1 MKQLILIS
9 FSIFSFLSKAVY
21 ADETLIWTAGPVG
34 GGWYTMASGMAKL
47 IMEENPDLT
56 IKVVPGGGITN
67 PAIIDKGLSEL
78 GFSLDVFSGYAYRGE
93 EVYKAFPRKNINMIG
108 ASFSDNFTHFLQSEG
123 SDFTL
128 DVILKEARDSSIGI
142 TQAGS
147 TDENM
152 FRKVME
158 IYGTNYDKMR
168 DENNHKVNL
177 ASYADLASQYK
188 DGQTDH
194 IFLNLGLPG
203 GAIIDMMLGREGKIL
218 SLPDELIDALNKE
231 YGFNK
236 GVIPAGTYP
245 NQDVDIATIRM
256 GTVIMV
262 HADQSEDSVYKITK
276 TFCEHTDKLIAIHSS
291 MAAFNCS
298 KATEN
303 APIPVHSGAMKY
315 YREKGYVQ

>member
-1 MKQLILIS
+1 MKQLILLS
-9 FSIFSFLSKAVY
+9 FFIFSLSTKIAS

-67 PAIIDKGLSEL
+67 PAIIDKGLSNL

-93 EVYKAFPRKNINMIG
+93 GVYKSYPRKNISMIG

-123 SDFTL
+123 SDLTL
-128 DVILKEARDSSIGI
+128 DVILKQAKNSSIGI

-152 FRKVME
+152 FRKIME

-168 DENNHKVNL
+168 GESNHKINL
-177 ASYADLASQYK
+177 ASYSDLASQYK

-218 SLPDELIDALNKE
+218 SLPDELIEALNKE

-236 GVIPAGTYP
+236 GVIPANTYP
-245 NQDVDIATIRM
+245 NQDMDIATIRM

-276 TFCEHTDKLIAIHSS
+276 TFCEQTDKLIAIHSS
-291 MAAFNCS
+291 MSAFDCS

>member
-9 FSIFSFLSKAVY
+9 FFIYNLFSNIVLAN
-21 ADETLIWTAGPVG
+21 ETLIWTAGPVG

-47 IMEENPDLT
+47 IMEKNPDLT
-56 IKVVPGGGITN
+56 VKVVPGGGIVN

-78 GFSLDVFSGYAYRGE
+78 GFSLDVFSRYAFRGE

-108 ASFSDNFTHFLQSEG
+108 ASFSDNFTHFLK
-123 SDFTL
+123 SDDSNLSL
-128 DVILKEARDSSIGI
+128 DAMMIDGKNSSIGI

-158 IYGTNYDKMR
+158 IYHSNYDKLR
-168 DENNHKVNL
+168 NENNHKINL

-203 GAIIDMMLGREGKIL
+203 GAIIDMMLGRKGELL
-218 SLPDELIDALNKE
+218 SLPSDLIETLNSK

-245 NQDVDIATIRM
+245 NQEKDIATIRM
-256 GTVIMV
+256 GTVILV
-262 HADQSEDSVYKITK
+262 SAEQSVDSVYKITK
-276 TFCEHTDKLIAIHSS
+276 TFCENKKELIAIHSS
-291 MAAFNCS
+291 MAVFDCS
-298 KATEN
+298 RATEN
-303 APIPVHSGAMKY
+303 APVPVHPGAIKY
-315 YREKGYVQ
+315 YREKGYIK

>member
-1 MKQLILIS
+1 MKRLILIS
-9 FSIFSFLSKAVY
+9 TLIFSFFVNNASAE
-21 ADETLIWTAGPVG
+21 ETLIWTAGPVG

-56 IKVVPGGGITN
+56 VKVVPGGGITN

-93 EVYKAFPRKNINMIG
+93 EVYKAFPRKNITMIG

-123 SDFTL
+123 SDLTL
-128 DVILKEARDSSIGI
+128 DTILQVANGSSIGI

-147 TDENM
+147 TDESM

-158 IYGTNYDKMR
+158 IYGTNYDRMR
-168 DENNHKVNL
+168 DEQDHKVNL

-203 GAIIDMMLGREGKIL
+203 GAIIDMMLGREGRIM
-218 SLPDELIDALNKE
+218 SLPDDLIDALNQE

-245 NQDVDIATIRM
+245 NQPSDVATIRM

-276 TFCEHTDKLIAIHSS
+276 TFCEQTEKLIAIHSS
-291 MAAFNCS
+291 MTAFNCS
-298 KATEN
+298 RATEN
-303 APIPVHSGAMKY
+303 APIPVHPGAMKY

>member
-1 MKQLILIS
+1 MKRFLILS
-9 FSIFSFLSKAVY
+9 ALLVGMFSKA
-21 ADETLIWTAGPVG
+21 AAAEETLIWTAGPVG

-56 IKVVPGGGITN
+56 VKVVPGGGIVN

-93 EVYKAFPRKNINMIG
+93 EVYKAYPRTNINMIG

-123 SDFTL
+123 SEFSLGD
-128 DVILKEARDSSIGI
+128 ILTSANDSSIGI

-147 TDENM
+147 TDESM

-158 IYGTNYDKMR
+158 IYGTNYDEMR
-168 DENNHKVNL
+168 DEKGHKVNL
-177 ASYADLASQYK
+177 ASYADLSSQYK

-203 GAIIDMMLGREGKIL
+203 GAIIDMMLGRQGKLL
-218 SLPDELIDALNKE
+218 SLPEDLIDALNKE

-236 GVIPAGTYP
+236 GIIPAGTYP
-245 NQDVDIATIRM
+245 NQDEDIATIRM

-262 HADQSEDSVYKITK
+262 HADQSEDTVYKITK
-276 TFCEHTDKLIAIHSS
+276 TFCEQTEKLIAIHSS
-291 MAAFNCS
+291 MVAFDCS
-298 KATEN
+298 RATEN
-303 APIPVHSGAMKY
+303 APIPIHPGAMKY
-315 YREKGYVQ
+315 YREKGYVE